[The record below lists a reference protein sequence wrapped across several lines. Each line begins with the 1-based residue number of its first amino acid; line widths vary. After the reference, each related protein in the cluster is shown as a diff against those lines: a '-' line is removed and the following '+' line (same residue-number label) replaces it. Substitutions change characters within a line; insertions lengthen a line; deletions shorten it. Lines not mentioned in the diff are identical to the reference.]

1 MPSLT
6 IKNLPE
12 TLYERLKLSAERNRR
27 SLNSEVILRL
37 EEAIGLRAFDPDRY
51 LAEARELRERLTEVY
66 LSDADIAELKEHGR
80 S

>member
-51 LAEARELRERLTEVY
+51 LAEVRELRERLTEVY
-66 LSDADIAELKEHGR
+66 LSDADITELKEHGR
-80 S
+80 P